1 MQLFNRSNMTN
12 GLYSDVVTEP
22 LKMRLPDV
30 DLDLIFDRFEDDI
43 EKICKFYWE
52 RRGLRPNAKVC
63 EGGRQQEN
71 PLLERLTTRSI
82 ITVLIHIRICTKL

>member
-1 MQLFNRSNMTN
+1 MTN

-30 DLDLIFDRFEDDI
+30 DLDLIFERFEDDI

-52 RRGLRPNAKVC
+52 RRGLRPNGKVF

-71 PLLERLTTRSI
+71 PLLERLTNEVESLPSSFTF
-82 ITVLIHIRICTKL
+82 RICS

>member
-52 RRGLRPNAKVC
+52 RRGLRPNAKVR
-63 EGGRQQEN
+63 GWTARKPAVGATNKRG
-71 PLLERLTTRSI
+71 
-82 ITVLIHIRICTKL
+82 